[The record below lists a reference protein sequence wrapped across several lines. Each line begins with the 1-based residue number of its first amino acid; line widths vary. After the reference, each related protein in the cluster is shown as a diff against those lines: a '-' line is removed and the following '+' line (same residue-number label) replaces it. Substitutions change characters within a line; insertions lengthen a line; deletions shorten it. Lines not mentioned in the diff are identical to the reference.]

1 VHRSRKPPNA
11 NLLINLSVKT
21 TTNKSNRKT
30 FFSQSNLLGRWDCDA
45 LANPVARRAPVNP
58 FRKKAM
64 DLNAFSNQNK

>member
-1 VHRSRKPPNA
+1 
-11 NLLINLSVKT
+11 VKT